1 MSQEMTRLSS
11 ARESFELRDGEAHVW
26 AVSLDPDENRLQ
38 GLEDVLSSDERER
51 AGRFAISL
59 HRNRFVAARG
69 VLRTI
74 LAGYSGVEPAEIR
87 FSYGSHG
94 KPLLPAAAGR
104 DELHFNVSHTGDR
117 ALIAV
122 TEGREIGVDIESIDK
137 RPFDAEVVRRFF
149 SPREG
154 AVLSSAP
161 EAARAGLFVVF
172 WARKEACIKASGL
185 GLSFPLTSLDVSVDA
200 REPRVIVSG
209 GDAAPGARSW
219 TLVDVETVPACAAA
233 CAVGGVVLNVIRRE
247 FRF

>member
-1 MSQEMTRLSS
+1 MIRESTQLSY
-11 ARESFELRDGEAHVW
+11 ARESFELRDGEAQVW

-38 GLEDVLSSDERER
+38 GLEAVLSSDERER

-74 LAGYSGVEPAEIR
+74 LARYAGADPADIR
-87 FSYGSHG
+87 FSYGPHG
-94 KPLLPAAAGR
+94 KPFLSPSAGR
-104 DELHFNVSHTGDR
+104 DELHFNVSHAGDR
-117 ALIAV
+117 ALVAV
-122 TEGREIGVDIESIDK
+122 TGGREIGIDIESIDK
-137 RPFDAEVVRRFF
+137 RPFDAEVVRKFF

-161 EAARAGLFVVF
+161 EAARAGWFVVY

-185 GLSFPLTSLDVSVDA
+185 GLSFPLASLDVSVDA

-209 GDAAPGARSW
+209 GDAAQGVRSW
-219 TLVDVETVPACAAA
+219 TLVDVETGPGCAAA
-233 CAVGGVVLNVIRRE
+233 CAVEGVGLNVNRRE